1 MTYAV
6 LKNNIFK
13 FIKSNPTVIRYYED
27 GLSLVLSIF
36 EENRAL
42 GLEYSQELKQ
52 LCLQALYSNN
62 PIKAEID
69 LIYRKILLLEAP
81 YLFDSYLLYLEINR
95 RPREKFYAPRRARLF
110 SAVQELQNLEDGSLD
125 ELFVSMPPR
134 VGKAQPLDA
143 EILTPNGFV
152 RMGDIKIGDY
162 VMSPN
167 GKPTKV
173 VGVFP
178 QGVMDVYQVSFSDG
192 TSCECTENHLWT
204 VKTRDDRHRGGQ
216 RTIELKE
223 MMKNLKVE
231 NGKRYNYSIQYTS
244 PIQFEKKDLPIHP
257 YVLGV
262 ILGDGNFSG
271 RNAVS
276 ITNCERDILDKIKT
290 KETDSE
296 FTERYDERC
305 HTICMTFVNSTIKDR
320 MRELQLYG
328 KDGIDKFIPE
338 IYLRS
343 SVEDRIELLKGLLDS
358 DGYVHKHLGISLEF
372 TTISESLKNGVLDLV
387 RSLGGRITF
396 TKKQGSYKYGDTRRL
411 THSYYR
417 MVISFANGI
426 IPVSSEKHLSRIN
439 YKKRMQYKF
448 ITNIEYKRFA
458 YCQCIKVE
466 NNDGLY
472 ITNDYIVTHN
482 TTLLMFFLTW
492 IAGKY
497 PEISNLYSA
506 YSDVITSAMFE
517 GVLEVLQDSTT
528 YTWHEIF
535 PETKLVHTDAKD
547 ETLDFGRRKRYP
559 TITCRSLYGTLN
571 GACDCQGYL
580 ISDDLIG
587 GIEEAL
593 NKDRLTS
600 AWYKVDNNLIPRA
613 KENAKILWLGT
624 RWSIVDPAGK
634 RMDLLMNS
642 PEYKHRRFKILSMPA
657 LDPLT
662 DESNFDYKFGVGFST
677 AFYRQRRASFERQDD
692 MASWFAQY
700 QNEPIERDGALF
712 SPGNMKFYNGV
723 LPEEEPDTV
732 RMACDVA
739 FGGGDFLSAPVAY
752 VYGNDVYIADVVFD
766 SSDKKITQ
774 PLVVDAICRNKVKK
788 AQFEANNGGDE
799 YANKI
804 DEKVR
809 LTEHRCTI
817 TSKKAPTSKRKED
830 RIFDAAPEIR
840 EWYFLEEGKRSPMYS
855 KFMTNLYSFKI
866 MGKNKHD
873 DAPDSCAMLND
884 LITNKGVASVEVVA
898 RPV

>member
-1 MTYAV
+1 MSYEI
-6 LKNNIFK
+6 LKNNIFRA
-13 FIKSNPTVIRYYED
+13 IKANPTEIRHYD
-27 GLSLVLSIF
+27 NALSLVLSVF
-36 EENRAL
+36 EEDKKTAFAIS
-42 GLEYSQELKQ
+42 GELKT
-52 LCLQALYSNN
+52 LCLSALYSNN
-62 PIKAEID
+62 PVKADID

-95 RPREKFYAPRRARLF
+95 RPREKFYFPRRAKLKE
-110 SAVQELQNLEDGSLD
+110 AVDALQDLEDGNLD
-125 ELFVSMPPR
+125 ELFISMPPR
-134 VGKAQPLDA
+134 VGK
-143 EILTPNGFV
+143 
-152 RMGDIKIGDY
+152 
-162 VMSPN
+162 
-167 GKPTKV
+167 
-173 VGVFP
+173 
-178 QGVMDVYQVSFSDG
+178 
-192 TSCECTENHLWT
+192 
-204 VKTRDDRHRGGQ
+204 
-216 RTIELKE
+216 
-223 MMKNLKVE
+223 
-231 NGKRYNYSIQYTS
+231 
-244 PIQFEKKDLPIHP
+244 
-257 YVLGV
+257 
-262 ILGDGNFSG
+262 
-271 RNAVS
+271 
-276 ITNCERDILDKIKT
+276 
-290 KETDSE
+290 
-296 FTERYDERC
+296 
-305 HTICMTFVNSTIKDR
+305 
-320 MRELQLYG
+320 
-328 KDGIDKFIPE
+328 
-338 IYLRS
+338 
-343 SVEDRIELLKGLLDS
+343 
-358 DGYVHKHLGISLEF
+358 
-372 TTISESLKNGVLDLV
+372 
-387 RSLGGRITF
+387 
-396 TKKQGSYKYGDTRRL
+396 
-411 THSYYR
+411 
-417 MVISFANGI
+417 
-426 IPVSSEKHLSRIN
+426 
-439 YKKRMQYKF
+439 
-448 ITNIEYKRFA
+448 
-458 YCQCIKVE
+458 
-466 NNDGLY
+466 
-472 ITNDYIVTHN
+472 